1 MAPEKESERMPH
13 IEFTGNYEDL
23 STDRGYQFKFYCERC
38 GNGYMSTFKASK
50 LGMAASAAQVAGNLL
65 GGIFGRVSDSAY
77 EIQRAVG
84 GPAHDAALREAVQ
97 EIRPQFKQCTRC
109 GDWVCGPI
117 CFNHKAQLCEGC
129 APDLDEEIA
138 AAQSE
143 AAKMQAFEKA
153 QSVDWLKGRDIGKQT
168 AAACRSCGA
177 KTGNAKFCPECG
189 TPTQQKRSCDSCG
202 VEVQG
207 SPKFCPDC
215 GNRFA

>member
-1 MAPEKESERMPH
+1 MPH

-23 STDRGYQFKFYCERC
+23 STDRGYQFKFYCEKC
-38 GNGYMSTFKASK
+38 GNGYMSSFKAST
-50 LGMAASAAQVAGNLL
+50 LGMAASAARVAGSLF

-97 EIRPQFKQCTRC
+97 EIRPQFRQCTRC
-109 GDWVCGPI
+109 GQWVCGPI
-117 CFNHKAQLCEGC
+117 CFNAKAQLCEGC

-143 AAKMQAFEKA
+143 AAKLQAFEKA

-168 AAACRSCGA
+168 AAACHSCGA
-177 KTGNAKFCPECG
+177 KTGNARFCPECG

-215 GNRFA
+215 GNKLA

>member
-1 MAPEKESERMPH
+1 MPH

-23 STDRGYQFKFYCERC
+23 STDRGYQFKFYCEKC
-38 GNGYMSTFKASK
+38 GNGYMSSFKASK

-117 CFNHKAQLCEGC
+117 CFNQKAQLCEGC

-215 GNRFA
+215 GNKFA